1 MRRRHWIV
9 AVTLLAAGC
18 SSSAKP
24 KKKSGNVT
32 GRQKSGNVTGRQKSG
47 KMTGRQKMNSGPQG
61 FGNVLV
67 PAYIEDLKTGS
78 DDKKATAAKELG
90 NMGSSA
96 KEALPVLEKLASDK
110 NPKVSAAAKSAVAAI
125 KKR

>member
-1 MRRRHWIV
+1 MRRRHWLAAV
-9 AVTLLAAGC
+9 ALLAAGC
-18 SSSAKP
+18 STSSSSSSK
-24 KKKSGNVT
+24 KKKSSKLS
-32 GRQKSGNVTGRQKSG
+32 GRQR
-47 KMTGRQKMNSGPQG
+47 MNAGPQG

-78 DDKKATAAKELG
+78 PDKKITAAQELG

-96 KEALPVLEKLASDK
+96 KEALPVLEKLTSDK
-110 NPKVSAAAKSAVAAI
+110 NAKVSAAAKAAVAAI